1 MLPDGYTVM
10 YKSPQSYEGSV
21 TMTLASTSTVGEYSG
36 SSPTSL
42 MDDESPD
49 PSEGTPGHSS
59 RVLPGLCSMSA
70 MTADPNSMEN
80 AAGTIN
86 TIKVALLTICFT
98 ARGAHISIWQ
108 GGSGEGPRLTN
119 ELNRSRAKYSRMR
132 LRKFRV
138 RAYRCIHDSGEI
150 TVGDLAAFVG
160 RNESG
165 KTTILQAL
173 TLLNRDEVV
182 SELDLCDE
190 MTEELKEE
198 MRLAEGEFEL
208 GAHETELLKEKF
220 PGLPEITKIRLY
232 RTNRDPK
239 VQYEFEDIAPG
250 EERDAGLNSWEN
262 FAVGI
267 LRFLDTIPNHL
278 RIQVDTGFFEG
289 PAPKNQEAFD
299 KKMAEFSNQFHVIA
313 IQEPRVIEEW
323 EKIYANPEN
332 QFSNLLT
339 GESEKLALQN
349 FVSAELHPRFVY
361 FSDYKKI
368 YGNINLNEY
377 LREEKGERPSSIEY
391 IEEFDKAET
400 VRNLFY
406 LAELDMNGLDAVKES
421 PSKCIKLLNS
431 ASNRLTSKLNP
442 AWKGDPIHVDLRY
455 NPGNIMSVVISD
467 VHRDG
472 TITNTGLLNRRAEGF
487 KWTFSFIV
495 NFAAE
500 TQRAELKEAILL
512 LDEPARNLHPTQQMG
527 ISDLLSDLAGSNQVL
542 YATHSPFMIFDYTP
556 GNLLVVELDKRKHL
570 SRIFYDYW
578 NADDKT
584 LTPILYGL
592 SRGQVESI
600 VDREIGTN
608 SRPIIIVETMSDS
621 MYLNAFDRFL
631 QDPNISMNPLNV
643 VAAHSKN
650 SVLPLAIFYRNHGY
664 KTFVLLDNSEES
676 KQISAQLV
684 SNEFSPVQTIFFER
698 EGKKLE
704 SIEDYI
710 MLEDYMHAVN
720 QTYEIK
726 LRNEGY
732 SNLTPKDVM
741 EKPNPGTINK
751 LRGIWADHSDDDWG
765 RFEREEITRYI
776 CEKITLEQTEFLSDK
791 TKDQFRSL
799 YRLIAERIR
808 QYQNVVTKP
817 DLGKFQRPRIRD
829 L

>member
-1 MLPDGYTVM
+1 
-10 YKSPQSYEGSV
+10 
-21 TMTLASTSTVGEYSG
+21 
-36 SSPTSL
+36 
-42 MDDESPD
+42 
-49 PSEGTPGHSS
+49 
-59 RVLPGLCSMSA
+59 
-70 MTADPNSMEN
+70 
-80 AAGTIN
+80 
-86 TIKVALLTICFT
+86 
-98 ARGAHISIWQ
+98 
-108 GGSGEGPRLTN
+108 
-119 ELNRSRAKYSRMR
+119 MR

-173 TLLNRDEVV
+173 TLLNRDERV

-190 MTEELKEE
+190 LSEELKGEI
-198 MRLAEGEFEL
+198 RLAEGEFEL
-208 GAHETELLKEKF
+208 SSNEIRLLKQAF
-220 PGLPEITKIRLY
+220 PGLPEMKKIKLF
-232 RTNRDPK
+232 RTNKRPK
-239 VQYEFEDIAPG
+239 VQYEFEDIQIS
-250 EERDAGLNSWEN
+250 EEENREINSWEN
-262 FAVGI
+262 FSKQI
-267 LRFLDTIPNHL
+267 LNFLDTIPNHL
-278 RIQVDTGFFEG
+278 RIQIDTKLFEG
-289 PAPKNQEAFD
+289 PPPKNQEVFD
-299 KKMAEFSNQFHVIA
+299 SGMAEFSNQFHVIA
-313 IQEPRVIEEW
+313 VQEPKVIEEW
-323 EKIYANPEN
+323 EKIYESPEN
-332 QFSNLLT
+332 QFSKLLS
-339 GESEKLALQN
+339 GESEKTALEN
-349 FVSAELHPRFVY
+349 FIASELHPRFVY

-377 LREEKGERPSSIEY
+377 LREEKGERASSIEF

-406 LAELDMNGLDAVKES
+406 LAELDIKALDEVKET
-421 PSKCIKLLNS
+421 PSKCIKLLNT
-431 ASNRLTSKLNP
+431 ASNRLTRKLNP

-472 TITNTGLLNRRAEGF
+472 TVTNTGLLNRRAEGF

-512 LDEPARNLHPTQQMG
+512 LDEPARNLHPTQQRG
-527 ISDLLSDLAGSNQVL
+527 ISDLLKSLAGSNQVL

-570 SRIFYDYW
+570 SKIFYDYW

-592 SRGQVESI
+592 SRGLVESI

-608 SRPIIIVETMSDS
+608 SRPVIIVETMSDA
-621 MYLNAFDRFL
+621 MYLNAFDKFL

-643 VAAHSKN
+643 VAAYNKN

-664 KTFVLLDNSEES
+664 KTFILLDNSEES

-684 SNEFSPVQTIFFER
+684 SNEFSPIQTIFFER
-698 EGKKLE
+698 EGKNLE

-710 MLEDYMHAVN
+710 VLEDYLYAVN
-720 QTYEIK
+720 QTYEIR
-726 LRNEGY
+726 LRKEGY
-732 SNLTPKDVM
+732 SNLTARDVTSK
-741 EKPNPGTINK
+741 EKKGVLDNLK
-751 LRGIWADHSDDDWG
+751 KIWEEHRDDDWG
-765 RFEREEITRYI
+765 QFDNEEITRYI
-776 CEKITLEQTEFLSDK
+776 CEKITLEETEFLTDK

-808 QYQNVVTKP
+808 QYQNVVTKS
-817 DLGKFQRPRIRD
+817 DLAKFQRARV
-829 L
+829 

>member
-1 MLPDGYTVM
+1 
-10 YKSPQSYEGSV
+10 
-21 TMTLASTSTVGEYSG
+21 
-36 SSPTSL
+36 
-42 MDDESPD
+42 
-49 PSEGTPGHSS
+49 
-59 RVLPGLCSMSA
+59 
-70 MTADPNSMEN
+70 
-80 AAGTIN
+80 
-86 TIKVALLTICFT
+86 
-98 ARGAHISIWQ
+98 
-108 GGSGEGPRLTN
+108 
-119 ELNRSRAKYSRMR
+119 MR
-132 LRKFRV
+132 LRKFRA

-173 TLLNRDEVV
+173 TLLNRDEQV
-182 SELDLCDE
+182 SDLDLCDE
-190 MTEELKEE
+190 MNEELKEE
-198 MRLAEGEFEL
+198 MRLAEGQFDL
-208 GAHETELLKEKF
+208 NQHEISIIKERF
-220 PGLPEITKIRLY
+220 PGLPEIKKIKLF
-232 RTNRDPK
+232 RTNQNPR
-239 VQYEFEDIAPG
+239 VQYEFEDI
-250 EERDAGLNSWEN
+250 ELSDDSNKGLNSWEN
-262 FAVGI
+262 FSRQIFG
-267 LRFLDTIPNHL
+267 FLDTIPNHL
-278 RIQVDTGFFEG
+278 RIQINTKFFEEQV
-289 PAPKNQEAFD
+289 PKNQEIFD
-299 KKMAEFSNQFHVIA
+299 SGMAEFSNQFHVIA
-313 IQEPRVIEEW
+313 MQEPKVIEEW
-323 EKIYANPEN
+323 EKIYESPEN
-332 QFSNLLT
+332 QFSNLLS
-339 GESEKLALQN
+339 GESEKSALQN
-349 FVSAELHPRFVY
+349 FIATELHPRFVY

-377 LREEKGERPSSIEY
+377 LREERGERPDSIEFV
-391 IEEFDKAET
+391 EEFDKAET

-406 LAELDMNGLDAVKES
+406 LAELDIKELDEVKES
-421 PSKCIKLLNS
+421 PSKCIKLLNA
-431 ASNRLTSKLNP
+431 ASNRLTKKLNP

-467 VHRDG
+467 VHKDG

-527 ISDLLSDLAGSNQVL
+527 ISDLLKNLAGSNQVL

-592 SRGQVESI
+592 CRGQVESI

-608 SRPIIIVETMSDS
+608 SRPIIIVETMSDA
-621 MYLNAFDRFL
+621 MYLNAFDKFL

-643 VAAHSKN
+643 IAAYSKN

-664 KTFVLLDNSEES
+664 RTFVLLDNSEES

-684 SNEFSPVQTIFFER
+684 SNEFSAIQTIFFER

-710 MLEDYMHAVN
+710 ALEDYLYPVN

-726 LRNEGY
+726 LRQEGF
-732 SNLTPKDVM
+732 SNLTSQEVTSK
-741 EKPNPGTINK
+741 EGKGILEK
-751 LRGIWADHSDDDWG
+751 LRKIWQEHNEDDWEE
-765 RFEREEITRYI
+765 FNNEEITRYI
-776 CEKITLEQTEFLSDK
+776 CEKIALEETDFLSDK

-808 QYQNVVTKP
+808 QYQNAVTKS
-817 DLGKFQRPRIRD
+817 DLNKFQKTKA
-829 L
+829 

>member
-1 MLPDGYTVM
+1 
-10 YKSPQSYEGSV
+10 
-21 TMTLASTSTVGEYSG
+21 
-36 SSPTSL
+36 
-42 MDDESPD
+42 
-49 PSEGTPGHSS
+49 
-59 RVLPGLCSMSA
+59 
-70 MTADPNSMEN
+70 
-80 AAGTIN
+80 
-86 TIKVALLTICFT
+86 
-98 ARGAHISIWQ
+98 
-108 GGSGEGPRLTN
+108 
-119 ELNRSRAKYSRMR
+119 MR

-173 TLLNRDEVV
+173 TLLNRDQEV

-190 MTEELKEE
+190 MNEELKEE
-198 MRLAEGEFEL
+198 MRLAEGDFDL
-208 GAHETELLKEKF
+208 NQHEISIIKEKF
-220 PGLPEITKIRLY
+220 PGLPEIKKIKLI
-232 RTNRDPK
+232 RTNRNSK
-239 VQYEFEDIAPG
+239 VQYEFEDI
-250 EERDAGLNSWEN
+250 ELNEDDNKEISSWEN
-262 FAVGI
+262 FSRQI
-267 LRFLDTIPNHL
+267 LEFLDTIPNHL
-278 RIQVDTGFFEG
+278 RIQIDTKFLEEK
-289 PAPKNQEAFD
+289 APRNQETFD
-299 KKMAEFSNQFHVIA
+299 SSMAEFSNQFHLIA
-313 IQEPRVIEEW
+313 IQEPKVIEEW
-323 EKIYANPEN
+323 EKIYKRPES
-332 QFSNLLT
+332 QFSNLLS
-339 GESEKLALQN
+339 GESEKIALQN
-349 FVSAELHPRFVY
+349 FISSELHPRFVY

-377 LREEKGERPSSIEY
+377 LREEKGERQDSIEFV
-391 IEEFDKAET
+391 EEFDKAET

-406 LAELDMNGLDAVKES
+406 LAELDIKELDEVKES
-421 PSKCIKLLNS
+421 PSKCIKLLNA
-431 ASNRLTSKLNP
+431 ASNRLTKKLNP

-467 VHRDG
+467 VHKDG

-527 ISDLLSDLAGSNQVL
+527 ISDLLKNLAGSNQVL

-592 SRGQVESI
+592 CRGQVESI

-608 SRPIIIVETMSDS
+608 SRPIIIVETMSDA
-621 MYLNAFDRFL
+621 MYLNAFDKFL

-643 VAAHSKN
+643 IAAYNKN

-664 KTFVLLDNSEES
+664 RTFVLLDNSEES

-684 SNEFSPVQTIFFER
+684 SNEFSSIQTIFFER

-710 MLEDYMHAVN
+710 ALEDYLYPVN

-726 LRNEGY
+726 LRHEGF
-732 SNLTPKDVM
+732 SNLTPQDVISK
-741 EKPNPGTINK
+741 EGKGILEK
-751 LRGIWADHSDDDWG
+751 LRKIWQEHREEDWEE
-765 RFEREEITRYI
+765 FDNEEITRYI
-776 CEKITLEQTEFLSDK
+776 CEKITLEETSFLSDK

-808 QYQNVVTKP
+808 QYQNIATKP
-817 DLGKFQRPRIRD
+817 DLNKFQKSKT
-829 L
+829 

>member
-1 MLPDGYTVM
+1 
-10 YKSPQSYEGSV
+10 
-21 TMTLASTSTVGEYSG
+21 
-36 SSPTSL
+36 
-42 MDDESPD
+42 
-49 PSEGTPGHSS
+49 
-59 RVLPGLCSMSA
+59 
-70 MTADPNSMEN
+70 
-80 AAGTIN
+80 
-86 TIKVALLTICFT
+86 
-98 ARGAHISIWQ
+98 
-108 GGSGEGPRLTN
+108 
-119 ELNRSRAKYSRMR
+119 MR

-150 TVGDLAAFVG
+150 TVGDLAAFIG

-173 TLLNRDEVV
+173 TLLNRDEQV

-190 MTEELKEE
+190 MVEELKSEI
-198 MRLAEGEFEL
+198 RLVEGEFEL
-208 GAHETELLKEKF
+208 NQHEISIIKEKF
-220 PGLPEITKIRLY
+220 PGLPDIKKIKLF
-232 RTNRDPK
+232 RTNQK
-239 VQYEFEDIAPG
+239 NEVQYEFEDIELG
-250 EERDAGLNSWEN
+250 ENENKTLNSWEN
-262 FAVGI
+262 FSKQIIG
-267 LRFLDTIPNHL
+267 FLDTIPNHL
-278 RIQVDTGFFEG
+278 RIQIDTKLFEG
-289 PAPKNQEAFD
+289 QVPKNQEIFD
-299 KKMAEFSNQFHVIA
+299 SGMEEFSNQFHVIS
-313 IQEPRVIEEW
+313 IQEPKVIEEW
-323 EKIYANPEN
+323 EKIYASPEN
-332 QFSNLLT
+332 QFSNFRS
-339 GESEKLALQN
+339 GESEKIVLQD
-349 FVSAELHPRFVY
+349 FISSELHPRFVY

-368 YGNINLNEY
+368 YGNINLNEF
-377 LREEKGERPSSIEY
+377 LREETEDKSNSIEF

-406 LAELDMNGLDAVKES
+406 LAELDIKKLDEVRNS
-421 PSKCIKLLNS
+421 PSKCIKLLNA

-442 AWKGDPIHVDLRY
+442 TWKGDPIHVDLRY

-467 VHRDG
+467 VHKDG

-527 ISDLLSDLAGSNQVL
+527 ISDLLKNLAGSNQVL

-592 SRGQVESI
+592 SRGLVESI

-621 MYLNAFDRFL
+621 MYLNAFDKFL
-631 QDPNISMNPLNV
+631 EDPNISMNPLNV
-643 VAAHSKN
+643 ITAYNKN

-664 KTFVLLDNSEES
+664 RTFVLLDNTEES
-676 KQISAQLV
+676 KQISSQLT
-684 SNEFSPVQTIFFER
+684 SNEFSSVQIIFFER

-710 MLEDYMHAVN
+710 VLEDYLHPVN

-726 LRNEGY
+726 LREEGF
-732 SNLTPKDVM
+732 SNITPKDI
-741 EKPNPGTINK
+741 ESQDGNGNLEK
-751 LRGIWADHSDDDWG
+751 LRKIWQDHRNDDWG
-765 RFEREEITRYI
+765 EFNNEEITRYI
-776 CEKITLEQTEFLSDK
+776 CEKISLGETSFLSDK

-808 QYQNVVTKP
+808 QYQNVTTRT
-817 DLGKFQRPRIRD
+817 DLDKFQKTKA
-829 L
+829 

>member
-1 MLPDGYTVM
+1 
-10 YKSPQSYEGSV
+10 
-21 TMTLASTSTVGEYSG
+21 
-36 SSPTSL
+36 
-42 MDDESPD
+42 
-49 PSEGTPGHSS
+49 
-59 RVLPGLCSMSA
+59 
-70 MTADPNSMEN
+70 
-80 AAGTIN
+80 
-86 TIKVALLTICFT
+86 
-98 ARGAHISIWQ
+98 
-108 GGSGEGPRLTN
+108 
-119 ELNRSRAKYSRMR
+119 MR

-173 TLLNRDEVV
+173 TLLNRDEKV

-190 MTEELKEE
+190 LSEELKGEIK
-198 MRLAEGEFEL
+198 LAEGEFEL
-208 GAHETELLKEKF
+208 NPDEIRLLKQSF
-220 PGLPEITKIRLY
+220 PGLPEMRKIKLF
-232 RTNRDPK
+232 RTNKKLK
-239 VQYEFEDIAPG
+239 VQYEFEDIQIS
-250 EERDAGLNSWEN
+250 EEKNRELNSWEN
-262 FAVGI
+262 FSNQI
-267 LRFLDTIPNHL
+267 LSFLDTIPNHL
-278 RIQVDTGFFEG
+278 RIQIDTKLFEG
-289 PAPKNQEAFD
+289 PAPKNQEVFD
-299 KKMAEFSNQFHVIA
+299 SGMAEFSNQFHVIA
-313 IQEPRVIEEW
+313 VQEPKVIEEW
-323 EKIYANPEN
+323 EKIYESPEN
-332 QFSNLLT
+332 QFSKLLS
-339 GESEKLALQN
+339 GESEKSALEN
-349 FVSAELHPRFVY
+349 FIAAELHPRFVY

-377 LREEKGERPSSIEY
+377 LREEKGEQMSSIEFV
-391 IEEFDKAET
+391 EEFDKAET

-406 LAELDMNGLDAVKES
+406 LAELDIKALDEVKGT
-421 PSKCIKLLNS
+421 PSKCIKLLNT
-431 ASNRLTSKLNP
+431 ASNRLTKKLNP

-472 TITNTGLLNRRAEGF
+472 TVTNTGLLNRRAEGF

-512 LDEPARNLHPTQQMG
+512 LDEPARNLHPTQQRG
-527 ISDLLSDLAGSNQVL
+527 ISDLLKSLAGSNQVL

-570 SRIFYDYW
+570 SKIFYDYW

-592 SRGQVESI
+592 SRGLVESI

-608 SRPIIIVETMSDS
+608 SRPVIIVETMSDA
-621 MYLNAFDRFL
+621 MYLNAFDKFL

-643 VAAHSKN
+643 VAAYNKN

-664 KTFVLLDNSEES
+664 KTFILLDNSDES

-684 SNEFSPVQTIFFER
+684 SNEFSPIQTIFFER
-698 EGKKLE
+698 DGKNLE

-710 MLEDYMHAVN
+710 VLEDYLHAVN
-720 QTYEIK
+720 QTYEIR
-726 LRNEGY
+726 LRKEGY
-732 SNLTPKDVM
+732 SNLTSREVTLK
-741 EKPNPGTINK
+741 EKKGVLDN
-751 LRGIWADHSDDDWG
+751 LRKIWEEHRDYDWG
-765 RFEREEITRYI
+765 QFDNEEITRYI
-776 CEKITLEQTEFLSDK
+776 CEKITLEETDFLSDK

-808 QYQNVVTKP
+808 QYQNVMTKS
-817 DLGKFQRPRIRD
+817 DLAKFQRAKV
-829 L
+829 

>member
-1 MLPDGYTVM
+1 
-10 YKSPQSYEGSV
+10 
-21 TMTLASTSTVGEYSG
+21 
-36 SSPTSL
+36 
-42 MDDESPD
+42 
-49 PSEGTPGHSS
+49 
-59 RVLPGLCSMSA
+59 
-70 MTADPNSMEN
+70 
-80 AAGTIN
+80 
-86 TIKVALLTICFT
+86 
-98 ARGAHISIWQ
+98 
-108 GGSGEGPRLTN
+108 
-119 ELNRSRAKYSRMR
+119 
-132 LRKFRV
+132 
-138 RAYRCIHDSGEI
+138 
-150 TVGDLAAFVG
+150 VGDLAAFVG

-173 TLLNRDEVV
+173 TLLNKNEIV
-182 SELDLCDE
+182 SDLDLCDE
-190 MTEELKEE
+190 MNEELKNKIN
-198 MRLAEGEFEL
+198 LAEGDFDL
-208 GAHETELLKEKF
+208 NQHESSIIKKRF
-220 PGLPEITKIRLY
+220 PNLPEIKKIKLF
-232 RTNRDPK
+232 RTNQDQK
-239 VQYEFEDIAPG
+239 VQYEFEDVEFG
-250 EERDAGLNSWEN
+250 ESDSGELNSWEN
-262 FAVGI
+262 FSKQIIG
-267 LRFLDTIPNHL
+267 FLDTIPNHL
-278 RIQVDTGFFEG
+278 RIQVDTTFFDEIV
-289 PAPKNQEAFD
+289 PKNQEAFD
-299 KKMAEFSNQFHVIA
+299 SGMAEFSNQFHVIA
-313 IQEPRVIEEW
+313 VQEPQVIEEW
-323 EKIYANPEN
+323 EKIYEKPEN
-332 QFSNLLT
+332 QFSNLLS
-339 GESEKLALQN
+339 GESQRVALQN
-349 FVSAELHPRFVY
+349 FIASELHPRFVY

-377 LREEKGERPSSIEY
+377 LKEENREKTESIEF

-406 LAELDMNGLDAVKES
+406 LAELDLRELDEVKNS
-421 PSKCIKLLNS
+421 PSKSIKLLNA

-472 TITNTGLLNRRAEGF
+472 TVTNTGLLNRRAEGF

-527 ISDLLSDLAGSNQVL
+527 ISDLLRNLAGSNQVL

-556 GNLLVVELDKRKHL
+556 GSLLVVELDKRKHL

-621 MYLNAFDRFL
+621 MYLNAFDKFL

-643 VAAHSKN
+643 IAAYNKN

-664 KTFVLLDNSEES
+664 RTFVLLDNTEES
-676 KQISAQLV
+676 RQISAQLA
-684 SNEFSPVQTIFFER
+684 SNEFSSVQIIFFER

-710 MLEDYMHAVN
+710 VLEDYLHPVN

-726 LRNEGY
+726 LRQEGF
-732 SNLTPKDVM
+732 SNITPEEIESK
-741 EKPNPGTINK
+741 EGNGSIEK
-751 LRGIWADHSDDDWG
+751 LRKIWQEHSNEDWG
-765 RFEREEITRYI
+765 EFNNEEITRYI
-776 CEKITLEQTEFLSDK
+776 CEKISLGETSFLSDK

-808 QYQNVVTKP
+808 QYQNVTTRT
-817 DLGKFQRPRIRD
+817 DLDKFQKAKA
-829 L
+829 